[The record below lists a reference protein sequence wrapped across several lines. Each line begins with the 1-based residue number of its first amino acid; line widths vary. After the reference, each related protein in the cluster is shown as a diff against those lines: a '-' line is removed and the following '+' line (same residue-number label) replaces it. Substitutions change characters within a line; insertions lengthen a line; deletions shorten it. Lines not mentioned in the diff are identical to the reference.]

1 MSKIK
6 RENLQPKWSRRMG
19 YRLRRANYRMT
30 ELEAPAPARPVE
42 AAHAHHHAHHGVHRV
57 DHAARHET
65 EKAVESLREQLLRSR
80 ADFENFRK
88 RMKREEQ
95 QRMQMANQRLVEQ
108 LLPVLDNLG
117 RATQNPGE
125 TVVHLLGGIE
135 MVHKQFE
142 DVLIQQGL
150 EKIEPQGQPFD
161 PNLHE
166 AVGVVTDSDL
176 PDNTIAEVF
185 HPGYTL
191 KGRLVRPAMVR
202 VARSE

>member
-1 MSKIK
+1 
-6 RENLQPKWSRRMG
+6 MG

-30 ELEAPAPARPVE
+30 ELEAPTAARPPE
-42 AAHAHHHAHHGVHRV
+42 AAQVHHHPHPGVHRT

-65 EKAVESLREQLLRSR
+65 EKAIESLREQLLRAR

-95 QRMQMANQRLVEQ
+95 QRIEMANQRLMEQ

-117 RATQNPGE
+117 RATLNPGE
-125 TVVHLLGGIE
+125 TVEHLLDGIE
-135 MVHKQFE
+135 MIHKQFE
-142 DVLIQQGL
+142 DVLVQQGL
-150 EKIEPQGQPFD
+150 EKIDPQGQPFD
-161 PNLHE
+161 PNQHE
-166 AVGVVTDSDL
+166 AVGVVTDSDQ
-176 PDNTIAEVF
+176 PDNTVAEVF